1 MKLVLWVSFYL
12 IAFAGMVSFM
22 YLRKDVVIEKTEE
35 VPFLNY
41 TDYHRDA
48 IIADDS
54 SYVETEYHRDAII
67 ADDSSYV
74 EKIDSLAAV
83 VGGMLNQMADY
94 VTQLKERDDLIL
106 QQKWRLEKVD
116 KNEKELKKK
125 IEELKT
131 FNAKQAHNDKEL
143 QELAKTLCSMKAD
156 ILGPILENL
165 SDQVVKILYDKAKKK
180 DQANLLRSLKPKR
193 AGKLM
198 NELAGTKK

>member
-1 MKLVLWVSFYL
+1 
-12 IAFAGMVSFM
+12 M

-41 TDYHRDA
+41 
-48 IIADDS
+48 
-54 SYVETEYHRDAII
+54 TEYHRDAII

-94 VTQLKERDDLIL
+94 VIQLRERDEMIL
-106 QQKWRLEKVD
+106 QQKWRLEKVN
-116 KNEKELKKK
+116 KNEEELKKK
-125 IEELKT
+125 IEELKN
-131 FNAKQAHNDKEL
+131 FNANQANNDKEL
-143 QELAKTLCSMKAD
+143 QELAKTLSSMKAD

-165 SDQVVKILYDKAKKK
+165 SNQVVKIIYNKAKKRDK
-180 DQANLLRSLKPKR
+180 ANLLKSLKPER

-198 NELAGTKK
+198 SELAESKK

>member
-1 MKLVLWVSFYL
+1 
-12 IAFAGMVSFM
+12 M
-22 YLRKDVVIEKTEE
+22 YLRKDTVIEKTEA
-35 VPFLNY
+35 VPLLNY
-41 TDYHRDA
+41 
-48 IIADDS
+48 
-54 SYVETEYHRDAII
+54 TEYHRDAII

-83 VGGMLNQMADY
+83 VGGMLNQMAEY
-94 VTQLKERDDLIL
+94 VTQLKERDEMIL
-106 QQKWRLEKVD
+106 QQKWRLEKVN

-125 IEELKT
+125 IEELKN
-131 FNAKQAHNDKEL
+131 FNAKAANNDREL
-143 QELAKTLCSMKAD
+143 QELSKTLSSMKAD

-180 DQANLLRSLKPKR
+180 DRVNLLKSLKPKR